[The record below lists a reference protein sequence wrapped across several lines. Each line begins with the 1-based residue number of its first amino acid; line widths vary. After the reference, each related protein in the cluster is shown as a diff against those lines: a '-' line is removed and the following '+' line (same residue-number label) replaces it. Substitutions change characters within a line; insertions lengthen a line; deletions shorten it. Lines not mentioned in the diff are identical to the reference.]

1 MQEAYVAEISF
12 AATKQDTAFASG
24 HKFSLLPVPNR
35 KGNGWTRVLKDSLP
49 CVRAGLICGKESMN
63 RDNKE

>member
-1 MQEAYVAEISF
+1 MQEAYVAEINF
-12 AATKQDTAFASG
+12 AAKKQDTALPQVTN
-24 HKFSLLPVPNR
+24 SLCFQSRNR